1 MRLGL
6 LLGLLLLV
14 CTSAPAA
21 AGTDRTGPLL
31 AELDRCDPAVAAVTG
46 PPLGVLLGL
55 ADGRSANEVKSLLSR
70 PGSCIGY
77 VFAIGRG
84 NDEVVLVGAPLPGDT
99 VGAVLWVDRGWWR
112 IATARIGYTP
122 WVYVDSR
129 RDGARELIV
138 GIDSGGSAGTTGL
151 TGVRLRGPALSSFM
165 RASPGELERVVAL
178 DEDRLLIEG
187 RSTSDQLFL
196 WNAHAGWPGGAQWL
210 FERRGTAM
218 VEVAHRQDLDPYYV
232 ATGFIGALFDRDVA
246 SMSRFA
252 TGDAIATALAMPA
265 PAAPFASLTPIAD
278 PDFTRRERMSWSA
291 LPLAVR
297 TSPPSAPVSMTATFF
312 ERGWSHPRNVT
323 LQFARANDA
332 WVITE
337 LAACC
342 DVERRAFGARPH

>member
-1 MRLGL
+1 MRFGLMLGL
-6 LLGLLLLV
+6 VLLV
-14 CTSAPAA
+14 CTTAPAA
-21 AGTDRTGPLL
+21 AGTDRTEPLL

-112 IATARIGYTP
+112 
-122 WVYVDSR
+122 
-129 RDGARELIV
+129 
-138 GIDSGGSAGTTGL
+138 
-151 TGVRLRGPALSSFM
+151 
-165 RASPGELERVVAL
+165 
-178 DEDRLLIEG
+178 
-187 RSTSDQLFL
+187 
-196 WNAHAGWPGGAQWL
+196 
-210 FERRGTAM
+210 
-218 VEVAHRQDLDPYYV
+218 
-232 ATGFIGALFDRDVA
+232 
-246 SMSRFA
+246 FA

-323 LQFARANDA
+323 LQFARAND
-332 WVITE
+332 
-337 LAACC
+337 
-342 DVERRAFGARPH
+342 